1 MLRVIKYPALWGCI
15 HLCLPV
21 FFLHGFKDSRTK
33 MPGKMRWMP
42 SLTDTVH
49 GEWGWVHEHKAFRS
63 HRKEVVPPVSGW
75 KWTKRSLVKKAK
87 GLSTQESLTKAP
99 QEPKSTG
106 RKIGQ
111 SKNGKRQSKNRK
123 RQSSRKKGEVMGQL
137 GSERNV
143 MEKGH

>member
-1 MLRVIKYPALWGCI
+1 MSTRLSGATERR
-15 HLCLPV
+15 LCP
-21 FFLHGFKDSRTK
+21 
-33 MPGKMRWMP
+33 P
-42 SLTDTVH
+42 SQDGSEPKGHWL
-49 GEWGWVHEHKAFRS
+49 
-63 HRKEVVPPVSGW
+63 
-75 KWTKRSLVKKAK
+75 KKAK

-123 RQSSRKKGEVMGQL
+123 RQSSQKKGEVMGQL